1 MPTDFFEV
9 GVERE
14 ESVVLATV
22 GTDFNELTAVLHVV
36 ETVGRCATQTKRK
49 KLTLTL
55 QPGCINCLQV
65 VMKLTLCGC
74 N

>member
-36 ETVGRCATQTKRK
+36 ETVGRCATQTKRR
-49 KLTLTL
+49 
-55 QPGCINCLQV
+55 N
-65 VMKLTLCGC
+65 
-74 N
+74 